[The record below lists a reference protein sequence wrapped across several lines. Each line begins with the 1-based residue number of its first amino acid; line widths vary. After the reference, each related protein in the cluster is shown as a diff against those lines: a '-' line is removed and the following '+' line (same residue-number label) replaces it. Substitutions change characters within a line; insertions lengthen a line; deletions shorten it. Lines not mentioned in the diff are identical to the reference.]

1 MGQVNLRLQMN
12 LFAVLHLTSQIRKLL
27 FSALTLQDVER
38 VVPLGDIRMNSLR
51 AEQCFARSLATRK
64 SGAELS
70 DATQDAI
77 QICKQAD
84 FDLIIVETSG
94 IGQGNSAIIDISDVC
109 IYVMTP
115 EFGAPSQLEK
125 IDMLD
130 FADII
135 VLNKFDRRGAEDAF
149 EMYESKSG
157 VIGNYGK
164 SRCRVS
170 TSIWNHCRTVQ

>member
-1 MGQVNLRLQMN
+1 MLPKMPFT
-12 LFAVLHLTSQIRKLL
+12 FA
-27 FSALTLQDVER
+27 
-38 VVPLGDIRMNSLR
+38 
-51 AEQCFARSLATRK
+51 
-64 SGAELS
+64 
-70 DATQDAI
+70 
-77 QICKQAD
+77 KQAD

-135 VLNKFDRRGAEDAF
+135 VLNNGSSRGR
-149 EMYESKSG
+149 G
-157 VIGNYGK
+157 CI
-164 SRCRVS
+164 
-170 TSIWNHCRTVQ
+170 